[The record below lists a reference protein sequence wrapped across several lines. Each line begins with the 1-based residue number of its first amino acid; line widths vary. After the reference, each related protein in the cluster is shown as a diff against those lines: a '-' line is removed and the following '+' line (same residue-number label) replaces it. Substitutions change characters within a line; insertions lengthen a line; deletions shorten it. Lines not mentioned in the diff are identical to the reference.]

1 MDDKEI
7 LTKIQAKD
15 PEGLTLLEA
24 AYGSYIRYIVRGILP
39 EHPEDAEE
47 CVNDIRLKL
56 WDALPTY
63 DPERSSLKTW
73 LARIAR
79 NAALDQ
85 RKALERHGRHFETG
99 DFTEM
104 SRCETG
110 LHTPANPCEDELLK
124 AEQRAHLNEVL
135 NRLPQKDLELFLR
148 KYYYLQTAAQIA
160 AETGRTKRSV
170 ESRLARIK
178 QKLAQALK
186 EVN

>member
-1 MDDKEI
+1 MDDNEI
-7 LTKIQAKD
+7 LARILAKD
-15 PEGLTLLEA
+15 PEGLALLETV
-24 AYGSYIRYIVRGILP
+24 YGSFIRYIVRGILSGY
-39 EHPEDAEE
+39 PEDSEE
-47 CVNDIRLKL
+47 CLNDIRMKL

-63 DPERSSLKTW
+63 DPKRSSLKTW
-73 LARIAR
+73 LSRVAR
-79 NAALDQ
+79 NAALDR
-85 RKALERHGRHFETG
+85 RKALERHRRHFEDREFAETARGKTG
-99 DFTEM
+99 
-104 SRCETG
+104 RC
-110 LHTPANPCEDELLK
+110 TPANPCEEELLK

-160 AETGRTKRSV
+160 AETGHTKRSV